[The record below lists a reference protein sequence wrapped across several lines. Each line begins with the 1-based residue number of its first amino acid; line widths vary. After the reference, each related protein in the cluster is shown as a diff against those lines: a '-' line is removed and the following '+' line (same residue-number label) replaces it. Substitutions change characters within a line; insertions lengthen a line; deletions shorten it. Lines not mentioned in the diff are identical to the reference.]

1 MLELQDIS
9 KYLEDFQ
16 IRDVHLR
23 VSQGDYLVILGR
35 SGAGK
40 TLLLE
45 ILAGIRKPDKGT
57 IRLEDHDIT
66 HQRIQHRDVGLV
78 FQDHAIFP
86 HLTVASNIG
95 YPLRRMG
102 LRNKQ
107 MRQRVRELA
116 HTAGLSHLLD
126 RYPATLSGGE
136 IQRTVLARTLAR
148 NPRLLLLDEPL
159 TSLDV
164 QYKRELQSLLRRL
177 NHQGQTII
185 HVTHDYEEALALA
198 SRVAVMDQGRI
209 RQQGTVEE
217 VFRNPSSSFIAEFVG
232 MRNFFR
238 GTVERLTGKDHKTI
252 RLERSDVS
260 FFVPAGTEEGDV
272 VVTLP
277 ARNIILSRSKPDS
290 SALNNF
296 PGTIK
301 DLIPTRQG
309 FEAIVDIGIPLAVMI
324 TRESQTRLQIEPSA
338 EIWISFKANSLDV
351 KPL

>member
-9 KYLEDFQ
+9 KDLGDFQ
-16 IRDVHLR
+16 IQDIDLR
-23 VSQGDYLVILGR
+23 VRQGDYFVILGR

-45 ILAGIRKPDKGT
+45 TLAGIRKPDEGT
-57 IRLEDHDIT
+57 ILLEDRDIT
-66 HQRIQHRDVGLV
+66 HQRIQNRDIGLV

-86 HLTVASNIG
+86 HLTVSSNMA

-102 LRNKQ
+102 LGKHQ
-107 MRQRVRELA
+107 IHQRIQELA
-116 HTAGLSHLLD
+116 HTTGLSHLLH

-148 NPRLLLLDEPL
+148 EPRLLLLDEPL
-159 TSLDV
+159 TSLDI

-198 SRVAVMDQGRI
+198 TRVAVMEQGRI
-209 RQQGTVEE
+209 QQQGPVEE

-232 MRNFFR
+232 IRNFFR
-238 GTVERLTGKDHKTI
+238 GSVGQVPGKDHKQV
-252 RLERSDVS
+252 RLEGSEIV
-260 FFVPAGTEEGDV
+260 FFVPAGIDEGEV

-277 ARNIILSRSKPDS
+277 ARNIIISRSQPDS

-296 PGTIK
+296 PGTVR
-301 DLIPTRQG
+301 DLIPTPHG
-309 FEAIVDIGIPLAVMI
+309 LEAIVDIGAPLAVMI
-324 TRESQTRLQIEPSA
+324 TRESQSRLQIEPSSQV
-338 EIWISFKANSLDV
+338 WISFKASSLDV
-351 KPL
+351 NPL